1 MLTGDCAESSPNFDA
16 LLHFTRVVLT
26 GRVNGP
32 MPDLREFKPRVV
44 PHCALAVLHGGLATA
59 FGAGLYSLLHG
70 LVAGDENGAVLAI
83 ACALAVVFA
92 ALFGLSAAA
101 LSRRVSLLFRLPRLT
116 LSPQGLFARVYHL
129 GFPALFRLW
138 FRSSERFV
146 AWAAFRDCEI
156 RRVVIAEVPVKKS
169 MLIESTGLPIEI
181 TWGMFAGGIEHL
193 KSEIL
198 DFRDLAI
205 VQPAREAARVPEFL
219 SLVFRRP
226 VIFSSSRLGRT
237 EIAATIIVVPVA
249 VGLIGLHLA
258 RFGFANALA
267 FAALLTVAAVTVGA
281 FILRRWISDTR
292 FIQLSG
298 DGITVGP
305 SPQGARL
312 IPWTELA
319 SVRVH
324 APPGSPHSSLT
335 HLELKLRNNESF
347 FIRAFP
353 AAARLAALI
362 DPPATSVRAAWRLIA
377 EGKDAPSA
385 ARAVGMPMLK

>member
-1 MLTGDCAESSPNFDA
+1 
-16 LLHFTRVVLT
+16 
-26 GRVNGP
+26 
-32 MPDLREFKPRVV
+32 MPDLREFKPRVT

-59 FGAGLYSLLHG
+59 FGAGLYSLVHG
-70 LVAGDENGAVLAI
+70 LVTGGEKGSVLAI

-92 ALFGLSAAA
+92 ALFGLSVAA
-101 LSRRVSLLFRLPRLT
+101 LSRRVSLLFRLPRLI
-116 LSPQGLFARVYHL
+116 LSPEGLLARLYHL

-146 AWAAFRDCEI
+146 AWPTFRDCEI
-156 RRVVIAEVPVKKS
+156 RRVEIAEVPIKKS
-169 MLIESTGLPIEI
+169 LRIESAGSPIEI
-181 TWGMFAGGIEHL
+181 TWGMFAGGIDHL

-198 DFRDLAI
+198 DYRDLAI
-205 VQPAREAARVPEFL
+205 LQPAREAARVPEFL

-237 EIAATIIVVPVA
+237 EVAATIIVVPVA
-249 VGLIGLHLA
+249 VGLIGLHLT

-267 FAALLTVAAVTVGA
+267 FAALLTVAAVVVGA

-292 FIQLSG
+292 FIRLSG
-298 DGITVGP
+298 DGIAVGP
-305 SPQGARL
+305 SAQAARL
-312 IPWTELA
+312 IPWTDLV

-324 APPGSPHSSLT
+324 ALSGSPPSSLT
-335 HLELKLRNNESF
+335 HLELKLRNSDSF

-362 DPPATSVRAAWRLIA
+362 DPPAASVREGWRLIA

-385 ARAVGMPMLK
+385 ARAVGLPI